1 MLKFI
6 TNVPWE
12 YGDVVADYHINNNTC
27 VLYLRCVCVC
37 VCVCAS
43 CSLPLCASI
52 LYHEVV
58 CILVCDPSRAYVFM
72 PTNEPVIHPSSYLPG
87 EALKC

>member
-37 VCVCAS
+37 VCVCILFS
-43 CSLPLCASI
+43 TPLRFYSLPRGR
-52 LYHEVV
+52 V
-58 CILVCDPSRAYVFM
+58 
-72 PTNEPVIHPSSYLPG
+72 YLG
-87 EALKC
+87 L